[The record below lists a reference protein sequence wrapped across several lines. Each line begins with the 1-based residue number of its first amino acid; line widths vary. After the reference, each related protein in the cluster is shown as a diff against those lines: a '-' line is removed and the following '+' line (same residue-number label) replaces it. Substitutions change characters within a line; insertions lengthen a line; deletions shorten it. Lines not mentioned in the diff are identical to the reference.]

1 MWPSSLLSRALL
13 GGLVAGQTP
22 ARFTP
27 SVSKHLNVV
36 YGSKAVKPP
45 GTSFTKAETAR
56 IPTFGLN
63 ETLTGTYLFIMID
76 LDVQLGTGGARQ
88 PLLHAMIR
96 DVKATGQTHASGFA
110 ILGSTQNGPS
120 SYFGPSPPAERPPYP
135 HSYVFLLYE
144 QPAGFA
150 VPASQRQTVSSRFN
164 FNIAAFAQAAN
175 LTVPLAGNYLNVT
188 GV

>member
-1 MWPSSLLSRALL
+1 MWSSLLSLSLL
-13 GGLVAGQTP
+13 CGLAAAQTP

-27 SVSKHLNVV
+27 SVSEHLNVV
-36 YGSKAVKPP
+36 YGTKAVAPA

-56 IPTFGLN
+56 MPTVGLN
-63 ETLTGTYLFIMID
+63 QTLTGTYLFIMID
-76 LDVQLGTGGARQ
+76 LDVQLGAGGARQ
-88 PLLHAMIR
+88 QLLHGMIQ
-96 DVKATGQTHASGFA
+96 DMKPTGQAHASGFNTLA
-110 ILGSTQNGPS
+110 STATGPS

-135 HSYVFLLYE
+135 HSYVFLLYR

-164 FNIAAFAQAAN
+164 FNMTAFAAAAS
-175 LTVPLAGNYLNVT
+175 LGAPLAGNYLNVT